1 MLWTRPFSVAVRSHL
16 FHTSTR
22 EKYDMELPEKWGGD
36 LFVQLY
42 GRSALI
48 APING
53 TVSQRSCDQQY

>member
-1 MLWTRPFSVAVRSHL
+1 M
-16 FHTSTR
+16 
-22 EKYDMELPEKWGGD
+22 KLPEKCWGD

-53 TVSQRSCDQQY
+53 TVAQRSYDQQYWEDTQRVL

>member
-1 MLWTRPFSVAVRSHL
+1 MGNVQHVTDGKVR
-16 FHTSTR
+16 
-22 EKYDMELPEKWGGD
+22 GGD

-53 TVSQRSCDQQY
+53 TDAQRTCDQQYWENI

>member
-1 MLWTRPFSVAVRSHL
+1 MET
-16 FHTSTR
+16 
-22 EKYDMELPEKWGGD
+22 YDMWLPEKWGED

-53 TVSQRSCDQQY
+53 TVAQRSCYQQFWENIQQVL

>member
-1 MLWTRPFSVAVRSHL
+1 MFYSHPE
-16 FHTSTR
+16 
-22 EKYDMELPEKWGGD
+22 EKRTTCNWRKSEGED

-53 TVSQRSCDQQY
+53 TVAQPSCDQQYLENIQHVL